1 MVTKIIDTFV
11 QFGYTKSYAFNF
23 RQEGLGTVVVQAV
36 EGNDGVDDG
45 DGQSGICFLLFI
57 FFYVGLNNK
66 KERKSVTDFS
76 MLCGPKTVRHDKKW
90 HAKYSQSCSW

>member
-36 EGNDGVDDG
+36 EGNDGVDD
-45 DGQSGICFLLFI
+45 DD
-57 FFYVGLNNK
+57 
-66 KERKSVTDFS
+66 E
-76 MLCGPKTVRHDKKW
+76 
-90 HAKYSQSCSW
+90 